1 MSEIAKQ
8 EPDPRHR
15 AGGGRG
21 GDESDAGGST
31 PNAGGHQARG
41 DEPDEPAGAP
51 ADPRRKDYGRDG
63 DGSDGGGGTP
73 NSGGPPRG
81 D

>member
-1 MSEIAKQ
+1 MSEIGKQ
-8 EPDPRHR
+8 EPAPRHR

-21 GDESDAGGST
+21 GDESDSGDST

-41 DEPDEPAGAP
+41 DEKTGAP
-51 ADPRRKDYGRDG
+51 ADPRHKDYGRDG
-63 DGSDGGGGTP
+63 DGSDSGGGTP